1 MVKVKLFANFREI
14 AGKSEIELEAET
26 VFNLLVRLTKIY
38 PELKDLTFEND
49 RPSEYV
55 NVVVNGRFI
64 SDYSMKLNK
73 DDIVAIFPP
82 VSGG

>member
-55 NVVVNGRFI
+55 NVVVNGRLI

>member
-38 PELKDLTFEND
+38 PELKDLIFEND

-55 NVVVNGRFI
+55 NVIVNGRFI
-64 SDYSMKLNK
+64 SDYNMKLNK